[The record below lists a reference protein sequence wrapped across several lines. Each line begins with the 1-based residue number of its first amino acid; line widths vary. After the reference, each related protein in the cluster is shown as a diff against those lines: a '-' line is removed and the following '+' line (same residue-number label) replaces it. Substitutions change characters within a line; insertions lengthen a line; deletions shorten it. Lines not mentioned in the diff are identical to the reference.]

1 MFLIVLSIIF
11 LAVYFV
17 LSRKEQHPSLNKFS
31 QYFKLASIGL
41 AIVGILTSCF
51 VQVNGGF
58 VALDGWSYFQ
68 KGMDVSNAPEVWIQ
82 DLRRYILPG
91 ILWVLGGWGFAASA
105 YGIWFSKKWA
115 IQAGLYSGAAIVAGW
130 ILLKLISLGFG
141 NPPEQLGL
149 YVGMPALYLL
159 TQDARDYCSD

>member
-1 MFLIVLSIIF
+1 MELENIMENRRPLPIT
-11 LAVYFV
+11 AFV
-17 LSRKEQHPSLNKFS
+17 IW
-31 QYFKLASIGL
+31 A
-41 AIVGILTSCF
+41 GIMG
-51 VQVNGGF
+51 VF

-68 KGMDVSNAPEVWIQ
+68 KGLDVSNAPEVWLQ

-115 IQAGLYSGAAIVAGW
+115 IQTGLYSGAAIVAGW